1 MPLMCQEMSP
11 TVPSDMHD
19 RISILVVAPR
29 ERAAELER
37 IVSHTR
43 WRMHVVHSIHD
54 ALEAFRSSF
63 VSVVLC
69 EHRLPD
75 GTWLDLMHALQGVN
89 PSGGDRNLTVRW
101 LGTLGRGSSL
111 RRIRSAH
118 NTPRTPD
125 D

>member
-75 GTWLDLMHALQGVN
+75 GTWLDLMHALQAVDPRPEVIVIS
-89 PSGGDRNLTVRW
+89 PSGGLKLWDEVLHC
-101 LGTLGRGSSL
+101 GGY
-111 RRIRSAH
+111 
-118 NTPRTPD
+118 D
-125 D
+125 